1 MSIDNSYEKKLRDS
15 YVKAIKETKIPTH
28 EQLKNL
34 KLDRHLGE
42 DRAKNAFGAY
52 TFDSLEEVDE
62 LLQEVFSD
70 EYTIKFIA
78 KQLVYMEDCS
88 KFSFVFPSEKT
99 RGFFIASTVYKKR
112 SCMAEFTLR
121 PIEIGISGEE
131 KSKRTGYPFEICS
144 ITLID
149 DEEQEKI
156 RR

>member
-1 MSIDNSYEKKLRDS
+1 MSKYDNYEKYLQDGYQS
-15 YVKAIKETKIPTH
+15 AIKEPPIPTH

-34 KLDRHLGE
+34 KLELHLGG
-42 DRAKNAFGAY
+42 DRAKNAFGTY
-52 TFDSLEEVDE
+52 TFDSLESVDE

-78 KQLVYMEDCS
+78 KQLTYIEDYS

-99 RGFFIASTVYKKR
+99 RGFFIASTVFKKR
-112 SCMAEFTLR
+112 SSMAEFVLR
-121 PIEIGISGEE
+121 PAEIGLYGEE

-144 ITLID
+144 IALID
-149 DEEQEKI
+149 DEEQEKV